1 MSLKK
6 HINNFSCFKLL
17 FIGLLSCSTKKA
29 SNNSIVETKTFEV
42 KLDSLTLIDSIR
54 NREIPI
60 AIYAPKSDKKIKKH
74 QVIIFSHGYGENK
87 GGDYLRYSYLT
98 EYFASKGFY
107 VVSIQ
112 HELPTDELLPKIGNI
127 QLTRRPFWERGAE
140 NILFVLNH
148 LKENN
153 TDLDFDKLT
162 LIGHSNGGDMS
173 VLFAHLH
180 PDLVNKV
187 ISLDNRRMSLPRT
200 SNPRI
205 YTLRSNDFPAD
216 ENVLPTEEEQT
227 KFQITVQY
235 TNINHSNMDNDATEE
250 ERKTIIEFIETYL
263 SQ

>member
-1 MSLKK
+1 M
-6 HINNFSCFKLL
+6 KLL
-17 FIGLLSCSTKKA
+17 LYIFPSFLIIYSCSIKKA
-29 SNNSIVETKTFEV
+29 SNNSIVETKTYDV
-42 KLDSLTLIDSIR
+42 NLDTLTLFDSIR
-54 NREIPI
+54 NRDIPI
-60 AIYAPKSDKKIKKH
+60 AIYAPKSDKKIKKQ

-107 VVSIQ
+107 AVSIQ
-112 HELPTDELLPKIGNI
+112 HELSTDELLPMDGNI

-140 NILFVLNH
+140 NILFVLNY
-148 LKENN
+148 LKEINS
-153 TDLDFDKLT
+153 DLDFDKLT

-180 PDLVNKV
+180 PELVNKV

-200 SNPRI
+200 SQPRI

-216 ENVLPTEEEQT
+216 ENVLPTKEEQT
-227 KFQITVQY
+227 KFQITVQF
-235 TNINHSNMDNDATEE
+235 TNINHSNMDNDATGK
-250 ERKTIIEFIETYL
+250 ERKTLNQFIETYL

>member
-1 MSLKK
+1 MK
-6 HINNFSCFKLL
+6 ILL
-17 FIGLLSCSTKKA
+17 NTILVLLIFYSCSIKKT
-29 SNNSIVETKTFEV
+29 SNNSLVETKTYEV
-42 KLDSLTLIDSIR
+42 NLDTLTLFDSIR
-54 NREIPI
+54 NRGIPI
-60 AIYAPKSDKKIKKH
+60 AIYAPKADKTIKKQ

-112 HELPTDELLPKIGNI
+112 HELPSDELLPKDGNI
-127 QLTRRPFWERGAE
+127 QLTRRPFWERGVK
-140 NILFVLNH
+140 NILFVINY

-153 TDLDFDKLT
+153 ADLDFDQLT

-180 PDLVNKV
+180 PELVNKV

-200 SNPRI
+200 SKPRM

-216 ENVLPTEEEQT
+216 ENVLPTEEEQI
-227 KFQITVQY
+227 KHQITVQF
-235 TNINHSNMDNDATEE
+235 TNINHSNMDNTANEE
-250 ERKTIIEFIETYL
+250 ERKTINGYIETYL
-263 SQ
+263 KQ